1 MNSSILWGGRSMPLV
16 LVMVFTLIGWV
27 LTEIFVDLPIAIL
40 DSASVPQWLTL
51 SAIVAILSWCFGE

>member
-1 MNSSILWGGRSMPLV
+1 MPLV